1 MLSLIGQQGPG
12 PWPIARGRV
21 VMATDTLT
29 GPLCARSLSAG
40 ELGAM
45 AKNLYGPGVRMGNW
59 NEDVYLE
66 EVQRVRP
73 AQSAGG
79 PGTPMP
85 RLSSG
90 PCFELPRLLC
100 HPAHAQVPKIPP
112 LSQECRCLHANS
124 GLTPV
129 YSFHAPP
136 KRRSPNPRGT
146 CPCLSHSL
154 EPRKV
159 PAVP

>member
-66 EVQRVRP
+66 EVRRVRP

-112 LSQECRCLHANS
+112 LSERPRNVAASTQTQVSRPSILSTRLPNA
-124 GLTPV
+124 GPLTLE
-129 YSFHAPP
+129 APAP
-136 KRRSPNPRGT
+136 ASPT
-146 CPCLSHSL
+146 
-154 EPRKV
+154 V
-159 PAVP
+159 